1 MRLGETLFGLDLI
14 RLSKNERQ
22 KLWAIR
28 VMLLWVWLIQGLGA
42 TLTLVK
48 RKWFLLECLGL
59 PLFWS
64 QPPFTVARP
73 PAGNWRSI
81 GTQGPTHRAPY
92 LLRHHRLLR
101 GSSWVGEA
109 VLSLLER
116 SRSCFQGL
124 LHSTLP
130 STWVKN
136 QDQDHLHRTQE
147 IGRGLWDGGT
157 DPPGRLVHPS
167 WEALAP

>member
-1 MRLGETLFGLDLI
+1 MMRLGETLFGLDLT

-59 PLFWS
+59 CSSHTLLSRGLPLFWS

-73 PAGNWRSI
+73 PAGN
-81 GTQGPTHRAPY
+81 
-92 LLRHHRLLR
+92 
-101 GSSWVGEA
+101 
-109 VLSLLER
+109 
-116 SRSCFQGL
+116 
-124 LHSTLP
+124 
-130 STWVKN
+130 
-136 QDQDHLHRTQE
+136 
-147 IGRGLWDGGT
+147 
-157 DPPGRLVHPS
+157 
-167 WEALAP
+167 